1 MRSGLIL
8 NHFVTKTGESSLD
21 LNTKHPKGCFFAI
34 LNTDN
39 LYRRVM
45 KIFLDCSDP
54 ELIASAYET
63 GLIDGVTTNP
73 SLMLK
78 AGEDPK
84 HVIKEISA
92 IFPWNAS
99 VSAEVV
105 GDTAEEML
113 DMAED
118 YLDIGPNITIKVPCT
133 VEGLKACREL
143 SNDDVQVNVTLIFST
158 AQALLAAKAGAT
170 YVSPFVGRVYDQHW
184 NGIHLIEEIADV
196 FATHEL
202 KTEVLA
208 ASIREPIQVSD
219 AFRVGADICTI
230 SVPIFYKLYKHIL
243 TDKGLELFDRDWK
256 ALQESI

>member
-1 MRSGLIL
+1 
-8 NHFVTKTGESSLD
+8 
-21 LNTKHPKGCFFAI
+21 
-34 LNTDN
+34 
-39 LYRRVM
+39 M

-54 ELIASAYET
+54 ELIAHAYET

-78 AGEDPK
+78 AGRNPK
-84 HVIKEISA
+84 EVIKEISE

-99 VSAEVV
+99 ISAEVV

-113 DMAED
+113 DMAES
-118 YLDIGPNITIKVPCT
+118 YLEIGPNITIKVPCT

-143 SNDDVQVNVTLIFST
+143 TTDDVHVNVTLVFTT

-170 YVSPFVGRVYDQHW
+170 YVSPFVGRVFDQHW

-196 FATHEL
+196 FATHQI

-208 ASIREPIQVSD
+208 ASIREAHQVSA
-219 AFRVGADICTI
+219 AFRVGADICTLPLP
-230 SVPIFYKLYKHIL
+230 VFYSLYKHIL
-243 TDKGLELFDRDWK
+243 TDTGLEKFNADW
-256 ALQESI
+256 AELHN

>member
-1 MRSGLIL
+1 
-8 NHFVTKTGESSLD
+8 
-21 LNTKHPKGCFFAI
+21 
-34 LNTDN
+34 
-39 LYRRVM
+39 M
-45 KIFLDCSDP
+45 KLFLDCSDP
-54 ELIASAYET
+54 ELISAAYET

-84 HVIKEISA
+84 HIIKEISA
-92 IFPWNAS
+92 IFPWNSS

-113 DMAED
+113 DMAAE

-143 SNDDVQVNVTLIFST
+143 ANDDVQVNVTLIFST
-158 AQALLAAKAGAT
+158 AQAILASKAGAA

-184 NGIHLIEEIADV
+184 NGIYLIEQIADV
-196 FATHEL
+196 FATHQV
-202 KTEVLA
+202 KTEILA
-208 ASIREPIQVSD
+208 ASIRDPIQVSD

-230 SVPIFYKLYKHIL
+230 PLPMFYQLYKHIL
-243 TDKGLELFDRDWK
+243 TDKGLEQFDKDWT
-256 ALQESI
+256 ALQEKI